1 MEKLPPGFLSLGS
14 GSGSTEFSF
23 PDLLGTHRMPP
34 RLPDEIVEEILL
46 CIPPDDHEHLLCVAL
61 VCKRWAYLLGSR
73 GFRRRYRERHRTPL
87 LLGFLGNLIDTGGY
101 ARFIPT
107 RAFRPVRPDRHDYR
121 AHDARHGR
129 VLLNRIARCGDV
141 FQGVEAALIVWD
153 PITDEQWPLPPLLRD
168 QPVRNWTA
176 AVLCTTTGATGLGTC
191 DHLGCHPGDF
201 HVVFVGIDDKEMFAS
216 VYSSDS
222 ATWSEATSANLPDDY
237 LHEAVLP
244 ALAGNALYFVF
255 RMGMAML
262 KYDLALRVMS
272 VMHIPISWHP
282 RRVVPM
288 AMDDGGLGLAEV
300 DMESNLILWS
310 MEVSADGN
318 VEQWVVS
325 RHIELRTLLP
335 AHALAFCVVAV
346 ADAVGVIFV
355 YTVDGVY
362 TFDLN
367 SGQVTKV
374 LSYGFYDIIPFVSF
388 YTPGTIT

>member
-1 MEKLPPGFLSLGS
+1 MTPATAASSSTGSLGAVMCSKEWRPHSSS
-14 GSGSTEFSF
+14 GIPSPTSSG
-23 PDLLGTHRMPP
+23 R
-34 RLPDEIVEEILL
+34 
-46 CIPPDDHEHLLCVAL
+46 
-61 VCKRWAYLLGSR
+61 YL
-73 GFRRRYRERHRTPL
+73 
-87 LLGFLGNLIDTGGY
+87 
-101 ARFIPT
+101 
-107 RAFRPVRPDRHDYR
+107 
-121 AHDARHGR
+121 
-129 VLLNRIARCGDV
+129 
-141 FQGVEAALIVWD
+141 
-153 PITDEQWPLPPLLRD
+153 LLRD

-176 AVLCTTTGATGLGTC
+176 AVLCATAGAAGLGTY
-191 DHLGCHPGDF
+191 DHLGCRPGDF

-222 ATWSEATSANLPDDY
+222 ATWSEATSANLPYDY

-262 KYDLALRVMS
+262 KYDLATRVMS
-272 VMHIPISWHP
+272 VVHVPISWYP

-288 AMDDGGLGLAEV
+288 AMEDGGLGLAEV

-367 SGQVTKV
+367 SG
-374 LSYGFYDIIPFVSF
+374 
-388 YTPGTIT
+388 

>member
-1 MEKLPPGFLSLGS
+1 
-14 GSGSTEFSF
+14 
-23 PDLLGTHRMPP
+23 
-34 RLPDEIVEEILL
+34 
-46 CIPPDDHEHLLCVAL
+46 
-61 VCKRWAYLLGSR
+61 
-73 GFRRRYRERHRTPL
+73 
-87 LLGFLGNLIDTGGY
+87 
-101 ARFIPT
+101 
-107 RAFRPVRPDRHDYR
+107 
-121 AHDARHGR
+121 
-129 VLLNRIARCGDV
+129 
-141 FQGVEAALIVWD
+141 
-153 PITDEQWPLPPLLRD
+153 
-168 QPVRNWTA
+168 
-176 AVLCTTTGATGLGTC
+176 
-191 DHLGCHPGDF
+191 
-201 HVVFVGIDDKEMFAS
+201 
-216 VYSSDS
+216 
-222 ATWSEATSANLPDDY
+222 
-237 LHEAVLP
+237 
-244 ALAGNALYFVF
+244 
-255 RMGMAML
+255 MGMAML
-262 KYDLALRVMS
+262 KYDLAMRVMS
-272 VMHIPISWHP
+272 VMHIPISWYP

-325 RHIELRTLLP
+325 RHT

>member
-14 GSGSTEFSF
+14 ESAEFSF
-23 PDLLGTHRMPP
+23 PDLLGTHRTPP
-34 RLPDEIVEEILL
+34 QLPDEIIEEILL
-46 CIPPDDHEHLLCVAL
+46 CIPPDDHEHLLYVAL
-61 VCKRWAYLLGSR
+61 VCKRWACLLASR

-107 RAFRPVRPDRHDYR
+107 RAFRPVHPDRHDYR

-153 PITDEQWPLPPLLRD
+153 PITDDQWPLPPLQRD
-168 QPVRNWTA
+168 QPVHNWTA
-176 AVLCTTTGATGLGTC
+176 AVLCATAGVGTC
-191 DHLGCHPGDF
+191 DHLDCLPGDF

-222 ATWSEATSANLPDDY
+222 ATWSEATSANLPHDH
-237 LHEAVLP
+237 LNEAVLP

-255 RMGMAML
+255 RMGMTML
-262 KYDLALRVMS
+262 KYDLATKVMS
-272 VMHIPISWHP
+272 VLPIPISWYL

-300 DMESNLILWS
+300 DMQSNLILWS
-310 MEVSADGN
+310 MEVSADGD
-318 VEQWVVS
+318 VENWVVS
-325 RHIELRTLLP
+325 RQIDLRTLLP

-355 YTVDGVY
+355 YTDDGVY
-362 TFDLN
+362 TFNLN

-374 LSYGFYDIIPFVSF
+374 FSYGFYDVIPFVSF
-388 YTPGTIT
+388 YTPVLRAALDR